1 VSGTVEQPPLCR
13 YRLPGGR
20 HSLPRAIVSENQ
32 RWRLLSA
39 VCEVLGQEGY
49 ARATSAAVAARA
61 GVSRATFYEH
71 FENLDDC
78 IAAAHQM
85 AAGCLTDMVGGA
97 CEAQLDDRARVRAA
111 VDAVLEVMSAEP
123 SFGAVLGPQVAAAV
137 PRVARS
143 RGRLVAQLAARLAAL
158 RRRLG
163 VANHPPSTESRLLEA
178 ALAFASDRLPAE
190 QGKRSSIFAEE
201 VAQILMW

>member
-1 VSGTVEQPPLCR
+1 MSGAVEQPPLSR

-39 VCEVLGQEGY
+39 VCEVLGQKGY

-61 GVSRATFYEH
+61 AVSRATFYEH
-71 FENLDDC
+71 FENLEDC

-85 AAGCLTDMVGGA
+85 AAGCVTDMVGGV
-97 CEAQLDDRARVRAA
+97 CEAQLDDRDTVRAA

-123 SFGAVLGPQVAAAV
+123 SFSAVLGPEIAAAV
-137 PRVARS
+137 PRVASS
-143 RGRLVAQLAARLAAL
+143 RDQLVAQLAAPLSGL

-163 VANHPPSTESRLLEA
+163 VASHPPSTESRLIDA
-178 ALAFASDRLPAE
+178 ALAFASDRLPAD
-190 QGKRSSIFAEE
+190 QGNRLSILADEI
-201 VAQILMW
+201 AQILMW